1 MSVANLLDILTDV
14 CALGGLPRPTSIVN
28 SQDATTRQLYSI
40 ANERGNEAVRL
51 FDFPQL
57 IKTATLTL
65 TASEIQPLPA
75 DCAEL
80 LDSTAWYSND
90 MTPLTGAITPQ
101 EWQRIVQTASAP
113 IKFSFRV
120 AQTSTGGRGLAFT
133 PTPTGGES
141 VAIFYRS
148 KNWVKPRDW
157 SAGLSVTIGSYVY
170 SDSQYWLT
178 GTAGTTG
185 NNAPT
190 TTNGG
195 NDGAIIWAPQASILY
210 TKFLADTD
218 ESLVEPTVLTKG
230 ILARF
235 YRMKGL
241 EYQDLEAEY
250 YSALRNDLAER
261 NGGRSCN
268 LFRYSGRFL
277 DESNIKE
284 GNW

>member
-1 MSVANLLDILTDV
+1 MTSLLDIITDV
-14 CALGGLPRPTSIVN
+14 CDLGGLPRPNSILN
-28 SQDATTRQLYSI
+28 SQDATTRQLYAI

-57 IKTATLTL
+57 LKINTLTL
-65 TASEIQPLPA
+65 TANPIQSLPV

-80 LDSTAWYSND
+80 IDSTAWYSDD
-90 MTPLTGAITPQ
+90 MTPLTGAVTPQ

-113 IKFSFRV
+113 IKFTFRM
-120 AQTSTGGRGLAFT
+120 AQTSTGGRGLQFT
-133 PTPTGGES
+133 PTPTGGET
-141 VAIFYRS
+141 VNIFYRS

-157 SAGLSVTIGSYVY
+157 QAGISVSNGSYIY
-170 SDSQYWLT
+170 SDSQYWT
-178 GTAGTTG
+178 TSVAGTTG
-185 NNAPT
+185 STAPT
-190 TTNGG
+190 TANNG
-195 NDGAIIWAPQASILY
+195 NDGAIIWVAQSNILY

-218 ESLVEPTVLTKG
+218 ESLIEPTVLTKG

-241 EYQDLEAEY
+241 DYQDLEAEY

-261 NGGRSCN
+261 NGGRSQN
-268 LFRYSGRFL
+268 IFRYSGRFL

>member
-1 MSVANLLDILTDV
+1 MPSLLDILIDV
-14 CALGGLPRPTSIVN
+14 CDLGGLQRPTSVLN
-28 SQDATTRQLYSI
+28 SQDATTRQLYAI

-57 IKTATLTL
+57 VKVTTLTL
-65 TASEIQPLPA
+65 TANQIQTLPV
-75 DCAEL
+75 DCAEV

-113 IKFSFRV
+113 IKFSFRT

-133 PTPTGGES
+133 PTPTGGETVS
-141 VAIFYRS
+141 IFYRS

-157 SAGLSVTIGSYVY
+157 QAGISVTVGSYIY
-170 SDSQYWLT
+170 SDSQYWQT
-178 GTAGTTG
+178 STAGTTG
-185 NNAPT
+185 GSAPT
-190 TTNGG
+190 TANNG
-195 NDGAIIWAPQASILY
+195 NDGAIIWVAQNSINY
-210 TKFLADTD
+210 TKFQADTD
-218 ESLVEPTVLTKG
+218 ESLIEPTVLTKG

-241 EYQDLEAEY
+241 EYEDLEAEY

-261 NGGRSCN
+261 NGGRSQN
-268 LFRYSGRFL
+268 IFRYNGKFI

-284 GNW
+284 GSW